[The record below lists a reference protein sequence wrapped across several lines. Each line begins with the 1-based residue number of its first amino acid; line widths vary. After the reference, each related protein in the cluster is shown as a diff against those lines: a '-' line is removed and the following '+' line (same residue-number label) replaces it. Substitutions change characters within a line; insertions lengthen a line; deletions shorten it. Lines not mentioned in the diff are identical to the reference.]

1 MASKKVTL
9 LAILVMVVSSGAF
22 AQLGG
27 VLDYQDSTKIK
38 SKKLPQFNEWKS
50 NSKSNFFPPAP
61 RAMGQL
67 SVNGGLMLM
76 DGDCPTSP
84 GFNVG
89 VSYRKALGYVVSLR
103 AGINYGQAKGMD
115 YRKNGN
121 LGNSRALD
129 VYKDPNPLNPD
140 RVGPGWYVHSFKSDI
155 FTPSLDLIINF
166 NNVMFHRKNSKFAF
180 YGLVGYTPTIYR
192 TKLDALAGARA
203 YGFNQLETNNANFF
217 FRSRKDI
224 RSDLKDFFDGEYETF
239 ANVNDRSPNFNN
251 AGNDKFQIRHS
262 INVGIGTEFRI
273 ASRMSLGFE
282 LKQIFTRDDYIDG
295 WFLNNGGLTPDKDN
309 LLFSN
314 LFINF
319 NL

>member
-9 LAILVMVVSSGAF
+9 LAVLVMVVGSSAF

-50 NSKSNFFPPAP
+50 NSKSNFFPPVP

-67 SVNGGLMLM
+67 SLNAGLVLL
-76 DGDCPTSP
+76 DGDCPTNP

-103 AGINYGQAKGMD
+103 AGFNYAQARGLD
-115 YRKNGN
+115 YRRNGN
-121 LGNSRALD
+121 LGNSQALQ
-129 VYKDPNPLNPD
+129 VYRLPNPVNPSV
-140 RVGPGWYVHSFKSDI
+140 VGPGWYVHSFQSTLL
-155 FTPSLDLIINF
+155 TPSLDLIF
-166 NNVMFHRKNSKFAF
+166 NLNNIMFHRKSSKFAF

-192 TKLDALAGARA
+192 TKLDALAGARP
-203 YGFNQLETNNANFF
+203 YGFNTLNDAFF
-217 FRSRKDI
+217 ERPRKEI
-224 RSDLKDFFDGEYETF
+224 RSDLKDFFDGDYETF

-251 AGNDKFQIRHS
+251 SGNDRFQIRHS
-262 INVGIGTEFRI
+262 INVGLGTEFRI
-273 ASRMSLGFE
+273 ARRMSLGFE